1 MAGKDLDWQLCR
13 SFLTV
18 LQEGNLSRAARA
30 LRLSQ
35 PTLGRHIDE
44 IERAVKVPLFRRS
57 PQGMLPTDAAF
68 ALKPHA
74 EAMAAAARAF
84 VRAASGEGD
93 GARGTVRITAP
104 ELVGVE
110 VLPPILAALREKY
123 PRIVVE
129 LSPTHRNEDLLR
141 READIAV
148 RVNHPTQAAL
158 VARRV
163 GESRFALF
171 AHRSYVE
178 RHGSPKTIADLSHH
192 VLVGFDKE
200 TLAIQ
205 ALREMGAS
213 ATRETFSFRSDSAAA
228 QLAAVRAGY
237 GIGACLVQVAR
248 RDADLIPVLA
258 EGFLVKRPVY
268 VVMHESERKTQRL
281 RLAFDHLVTALSAFW
296 AHPRQLR

>member
-1 MAGKDLDWQLCR
+1 MATNDLDWQLCR

-18 LQEGNLSRAARA
+18 LQEGNLSRAARV

-68 ALKPHA
+68 TLKPHA
-74 EAMAAAARAF
+74 EAMAAAAQAF

-93 GARGTVRITAP
+93 SARGAVKITAP
-104 ELVGVE
+104 ELMGVE
-110 VLPPILAALREKY
+110 ILTPILTAFRENH

-129 LSPTHRNEDLLR
+129 LSLSHRNEDLLR

-148 RVNHPTQAAL
+148 RVNRPTQAAL

-163 GESRFALF
+163 GESRFGLF
-171 AHRSYVE
+171 AHRRYVE
-178 RHGSPKTIADLSHH
+178 RHGLPKTIDDFSNH
-192 VLVGFDKE
+192 VLVGFDKAN
-200 TLAIQ
+200 LAVQ
-205 ALREMGAS
+205 ALREMGSS
-213 ATRETFSFRSDSAAA
+213 ATRESFSFRSDSAAA

-237 GIGACLVQVAR
+237 GIGGCLIEVAR
-248 RDADLIPVLA
+248 REPDLIRVLA

-268 VVMHESERKTQRL
+268 VVMHESERMTPRL
-281 RLAFDHLVTALSAFW
+281 RLTFDYLVTALSAFW
-296 AHPRQLR
+296 ARPRQPR

>member
-1 MAGKDLDWQLCR
+1 MSNKDLDWQLCR
-13 SFLTV
+13 SFLAV

-44 IERAVKVPLFRRS
+44 IERVVQAPLFRRS

-68 ALKPHA
+68 MLRPHA
-74 EAMAAAARAF
+74 EAMAAAAQAF

-104 ELVGVE
+104 ELLGVE
-110 VLPPILAALREKY
+110 ILPPILTALREKY
-123 PRIVVE
+123 PNIVVE
-129 LSPTHRNEDLLR
+129 LSITHRNEDLVR

-148 RVNHPTQAAL
+148 RMRHPTQAAL

-163 GESRFALF
+163 GETGFALY

-178 RHGSPKTIADLSHH
+178 RHGLPKTFAELKTH

-200 TLAIQ
+200 NLAVQ
-205 ALREMGAS
+205 AHHEMGS
-213 ATRETFSFRSDSAAA
+213 TVTREWFSFRSDSAAA
-228 QLAAVRAGY
+228 QLSAMRAGY
-237 GIGACLVQVAR
+237 GIGGCMVQIAR
-248 RDADLIPVLA
+248 REVDLIPVLPDA
-258 EGFLVKRPVY
+258 FLIKRSVY
-268 VVMHESERKTQRL
+268 VVMHESERKTKRL
-281 RLAFDHLVTALSAFW
+281 RSTFDYLATALSAFW
-296 AHPRQLR
+296 ARPRQAR